1 MSLYL
6 GKLLTYIIKNIYSL
20 FLIIVYCLEVIVRVF
35 ANFKKY
41 RFLLYELTKKGIKLK
56 YRKSYLG
63 ILWSLLEPLLTMMVL
78 AYVFGYIFENKDPIW
93 PLYILGG
100 RLIYT
105 AFQQCTK
112 GALTSVR
119 KNSSM
124 IKKVYVPKYMY
135 PISSV
140 LFNFI
145 LFAISLIDLVGVMI
159 YYHKYI
165 TITWHIVEAII
176 PIIILL
182 ILSVGIGLIL
192 ATLNVFFRDIEY
204 LWNVATMLIMYMSA
218 IFYKVDR
225 IKDTPVA
232 KLLNRNPIYVLIAN
246 FREVVL
252 YGGVSDWASLAY
264 AFVFSM
270 VTLVIGIFV
279 FYRKQDKFILYL

>member
-1 MSLYL
+1 M
-6 GKLLTYIIKNIYSL
+6 
-20 FLIIVYCLEVIVRVF
+20 
-35 ANFKKY
+35 
-41 RFLLYELTKKGIKLK
+41 ELTKKGIKLK

-78 AYVFGYIFENKDPIW
+78 AYVFGYIFGNKDPIW

-100 RLIYT
+100 RLIFT

-112 GALTSVR
+112 GALSSVR
-119 KNSSM
+119 KNASM

-145 LFAISLIDLVGVMI
+145 LFLISLIDLVAVMI

-165 TITWHIVEAII
+165 TITWHIIEAIV
-176 PIIILL
+176 PVFILL
-182 ILSVGIGLIL
+182 ILSVGVGLIL

-204 LWNVATMLIMYMSA
+204 LWNVATMLIMYMCA

-232 KLLNRNPIYVLIAN
+232 KILNKNPIYILIAN

-252 YGGVSDWASLAY
+252 YAGKSDWSSLAY
-264 AFVFSM
+264 AFEFSL

-279 FYRKQDKFILYL
+279 FYKNQDKFILHL

>member
-1 MSLYL
+1 M
-6 GKLLTYIIKNIYSL
+6 TYIIKNIYSL

>member
-1 MSLYL
+1 M
-6 GKLLTYIIKNIYSL
+6 
-20 FLIIVYCLEVIVRVF
+20 RVF

-270 VTLVIGIFV
+270 VALVIGIFV